1 MNSSIHCRVEQDNK
15 KIIRNQ
21 IFDSDM
27 RILLVFSLIS
37 LVCML
42 IPYHYILKS
51 IYQVTLIAIL
61 IFAAMKRPSL
71 VLPLFMVMSTGP
83 IRIYMSIFSQQINF
97 ICFDNMIFIIAALI
111 ATSIIRLF
119 IVKRIRIKQI
129 LPVILVCFI
138 MGLSYFYTDAS
149 TRSLYYKESFFVML
163 ISYAVVPV
171 FINSKNDFN
180 TLLKGFFI
188 CLIQAAL
195 FLTISFVMNNIQ
207 INSTEAMDRNYSSF
221 YYVLL
226 IVSSFVFIL
235 SNKPN
240 KILFLITLG
249 CSGIVLVVLFMLVS
263 RSAFLILIAAMLVIL
278 MLKMKK
284 IKHFL
289 LVLILVTGIFT
300 LISYSGIAQ
309 ELLNRFNEDE
319 VGSANGRIDIAIK
332 MLELFVNRPFGEK
345 MFGTGHNSVFV
356 WWNGVFY
363 TPHNSYIGFLMHYG
377 LFGIFMLLVVCAS
390 AVKKLLSIK
399 NNRIYLG
406 ILTVLLM
413 YCFVL
418 EPHSKMEFI
427 FMLIGLY
434 SAKLN

>member
-1 MNSSIHCRVEQDNK
+1 M
-15 KIIRNQ
+15 
-21 IFDSDM
+21 
-27 RILLVFSLIS
+27 LV
-37 LVCML
+37 
-42 IPYHYILKS
+42 
-51 IYQVTLIAIL
+51 
-61 IFAAMKRPSL
+61 
-71 VLPLFMVMSTGP
+71 
-83 IRIYMSIFSQQINF
+83 
-97 ICFDNMIFIIAALI
+97 
-111 ATSIIRLF
+111 
-119 IVKRIRIKQI
+119 
-129 LPVILVCFI
+129 
-138 MGLSYFYTDAS
+138 
-149 TRSLYYKESFFVML
+149 
-163 ISYAVVPV
+163 SYAVVPV

-180 TLLKGFFI
+180 TLLKGFLI

-235 SNKPN
+235 SKKSN

-249 CSGIVLVVLFMLVS
+249 CSGIVLVILFMLVS
-263 RSAFLILIAAMLVIL
+263 RSAFLILIAAMLIIV

-289 LVLILVTGIFT
+289 LVLVLVAGIYT

-309 ELLNRFNEDE
+309 GLLNRFNEDE

-332 MLELFVNRPFGEK
+332 MLELFINRPFGEK

-363 TPHNSYIGFLMHYG
+363 TPHNSYIGYLMHYG
-377 LFGIFMLLVVCAS
+377 LFGIFMLLGVCAS
-390 AVKKLLSIK
+390 DVKKLLSIK

-434 SAKLN
+434 SAKLNQ